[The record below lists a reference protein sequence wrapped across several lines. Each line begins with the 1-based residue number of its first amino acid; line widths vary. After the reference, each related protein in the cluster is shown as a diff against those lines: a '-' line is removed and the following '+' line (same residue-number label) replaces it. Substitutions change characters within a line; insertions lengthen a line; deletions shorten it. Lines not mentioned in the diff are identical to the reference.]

1 MLSDSAR
8 MLFLAEIDPIQIA
21 IIVIAMLGSFVQ
33 WIWGLY
39 KQGREEAERRQANPV
54 TDEEKKLREQA
65 WKRQVQQA
73 PAKPVQR
80 PSPAP
85 TPPVNDAWSSVREIF
100 EQVKKDIV
108 AEAQAPARPQRP
120 APTPVPP
127 FKRPNAV
134 RAETP
139 PPAPPVSLPAV
150 ETVAKI
156 EMPPAQPPAKAD
168 GHAVL
173 RGMLTDQSSI
183 RQAVL
188 MREILGP
195 PKALQ
200 SSVDSAF

>member
-8 MLFLAEIDPIQIA
+8 MLFLAEIDPVQIA
-21 IIVIAMLGSFVQ
+21 IIVIAMLGSFFQ

-39 KQGREEAERRQANPV
+39 KQGREEAGRRQATPV

-73 PAKPVQR
+73 PMPPVPR
-80 PSPAP
+80 PSPAS
-85 TPPVNDAWSSVREIF
+85 TPPVNDPWSSVRDIF

-108 AEAQAPARPQRP
+108 AEVQAPVRPQRP
-120 APTPVPP
+120 EPKPAQQS
-127 FKRPNAV
+127 KRPNAV

-139 PPAPPVSLPAV
+139 PIPLPVSVPAV
-150 ETVAKI
+150 ETAAKAEI
-156 EMPPAQPPAKAD
+156 PPAQPQARAD
-168 GHAVL
+168 GFALL